1 MPKKSK
7 KSKSKRQTLKQ
18 KYKVIKKVKEHHKK
32 KAKELRKQVRLLL
45 KPARG
50 SVLDKQSLSFP
61 AAVACTATGVLAAGQ
76 GWQEAQ
82 AGQGPGDS
90 SAVAL
95 QGGAGEGAGVAE
107 TEHPLQRAPEEGR
120 AARGTSTLPGLL
132 GAHDCEFL
140 TQAAVSPSACLAA
153 LVWLSVCSLWVVQSC
168 TDSAPVCARKRWRL
182 RRWQMATRRW
192 RWPTPPRR

>member
-45 KPARG
+45 TPARRF
-50 SVLDKQSLSFP
+50 SAVLAQCKLSTLRFP
-61 AAVACTATGVLAAGQ
+61 HLKGLLTAISPASGVLAAGQ
-76 GWQEAQ
+76 GRQEAQ

-90 SAVAL
+90 VAVAL

-107 TEHPLQRAPEEGR
+107 AEHPRKGASKEG
-120 AARGTSTLPGLL
+120 
-132 GAHDCEFL
+132 
-140 TQAAVSPSACLAA
+140 
-153 LVWLSVCSLWVVQSC
+153 
-168 TDSAPVCARKRWRL
+168 
-182 RRWQMATRRW
+182 
-192 RWPTPPRR
+192 